1 MASPETR
8 AAGAPSAP
16 GRSASRTGSLPARRA
31 GRRSRAAACPDCSGT
46 GWRPAGP
53 DAGGAVRPCG
63 CSERAAAAPGLAE
76 LGVPKGLRDKTFENF
91 EEISDALR
99 RTRKTVLGWA
109 DKYPDVHAG
118 LLLTGPS
125 GVGKTH
131 LAVAALSRVLG
142 EREIRARARFVY
154 FPELVRTLQRG
165 SGERRPLGDER
176 LFGPALASEILV
188 LDQVGGEIGSAWVEE
203 QLLYLLTR
211 CLHDGVFVIATTAYP
226 TRAPPS
232 PAPPGAPDGGPFGP
246 KRPPVSTLADK
257 ITARAVS
264 VLREACQFVEVRG
277 DDYREA
283 VLQHGLGYY

>member
-1 MASPETR
+1 MASPETP
-8 AAGAPSAP
+8 AAEAP
-16 GRSASRTGSLPARRA
+16 PARVRRPNRRRA
-31 GRRSRAAACPDCSGT
+31 PVCPHCSGT
-46 GWRPAGP
+46 GWRPARP
-53 DAGGAVRPCG
+53 DARPDADAGGVVPCG
-63 CSERAAAAPGLAE
+63 CSEPAPAPTGLAD
-76 LGVPKGLRDKTFENF
+76 LGVPRSLRDKTFGNF

-99 RTRKTVLGWA
+99 RTKKTVLGWA
-109 DKYPDVHAG
+109 DRYPDVHAG

-131 LAVAALSRVLG
+131 LAVAALSRVLR
-142 EREIRARARFVY
+142 ERAIRARARFVY

-188 LDQVGGEIGSAWVEE
+188 LDQLGAEIGSAWLEE

-226 TRAPPS
+226 TRTPRSAS
-232 PAPPGAPDGGPFGP
+232 PPGSPDGGPFGP
-246 KRPPVSTLADK
+246 KRPAASTLADK

>member
-1 MASPETR
+1 MASPETP
-8 AAGAPSAP
+8 AAEAP
-16 GRSASRTGSLPARRA
+16 PARLRRPSRRRA
-31 GRRSRAAACPDCSGT
+31 PVCPHCSGT
-46 GWRPAGP
+46 GWRPARP
-53 DAGGAVRPCG
+53 DARPDADEGGVVPCG
-63 CSERAAAAPGLAE
+63 CSEPAPAPTGLAD
-76 LGVPKGLRDKTFENF
+76 LGVPRSLRDKTFGNF

-99 RTRKTVLGWA
+99 RTKKTVLGWA
-109 DKYPDVHAG
+109 DRYPDVHAG

-131 LAVAALSRVLG
+131 LAVAALSRILR
-142 EREIRARARFVY
+142 ERAIRARARFVY

-188 LDQVGGEIGSAWVEE
+188 LDQLGAEIGSAWLEE

-226 TRAPPS
+226 TRTPRSAS
-232 PAPPGAPDGGPFGP
+232 PDGGPFGP
-246 KRPPVSTLADK
+246 KRPAASTLADK